1 MKNLKKTLALA
12 AAAVAVAGLSFAGA
26 TAYADHHEEMAGEK
40 DIVATAKAAGQFNT
54 LASALQAAGL
64 VETLQADGPYTV
76 FAPTDAAFEKLPS
89 GTLDELLKPENKEQ
103 LAEILKYHV
112 VDGENMAAD
121 VTGMTE
127 VETLQ
132 GEAITISEDMGNVML
147 NNGVQVTQT
156 DIMAS
161 NGVIHVIDGV
171 LIPEGGN

>member
-1 MKNLKKTLALA
+1 MKNLKKTVLLA

-26 TAYADHHEEMAGEK
+26 TAYADDYGETADGK
-40 DIVATAKAAGQFNT
+40 DIVATAKEAGQFNT

-64 VETLQADGPYTV
+64 VETLQGDGPYTV

-103 LAEILKYHV
+103 LATILKYHV

-121 VTGMTE
+121 ITGMTE
-127 VETLQ
+127 VETLE
-132 GEAITISEDMGNVML
+132 GEAITISEEMGNVML

-156 DIMAS
+156 DIKAS